1 MNKQLRTV
9 VLVDSTGMASPSV
22 KESWQ
27 RLYIANPLRVFSSC
41 AEALAFIRHDHSL
54 THHELGAVVL
64 DHSAGKRDG
73 LELIKH
79 LEREPATQL
88 VPVLIYA
95 ADIGPLRERADI
107 KAAAFVRRPMVLK
120 LMHELDSLCGLS
132 QTPHKPTVGTARICP
147 SLPEELRRGDSAGRE
162 NRKEVI
168 TAGETTGS
176 CSRRTLQ
183 EAQACTD

>member
-1 MNKQLRTV
+1 MDKQLRTV

-27 RLYIANPLRVFSSC
+27 RLYIANPLRIFSSC
-41 AEALAFIRHDHSL
+41 AEALAFIRHAPPL
-54 THHELGAVVL
+54 THHEFGAVVL
-64 DHSAGKRDG
+64 DHSAGKQDG

-79 LEREPATQL
+79 LGREPATQS
-88 VPVLIYA
+88 VPVLVYA
-95 ADIGPLRERADI
+95 ADIGPLRERADL
-107 KAAAFVRRPMVLK
+107 KAATFVRRPMVLK

-132 QTPHKPTVGTARICP
+132 QTPHKPTVGTAQLRP
-147 SLPEELRRGDSAGRE
+147 SLSEELRCGDSAGRR

-176 CSRRTLQ
+176 CSKRTLQ